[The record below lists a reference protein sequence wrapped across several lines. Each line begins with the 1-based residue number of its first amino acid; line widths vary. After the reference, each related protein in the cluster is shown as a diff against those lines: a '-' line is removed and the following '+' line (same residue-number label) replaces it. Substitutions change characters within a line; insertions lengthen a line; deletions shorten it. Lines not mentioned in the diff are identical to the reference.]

1 MAVRVEKHTTAVS
14 IDEYLQLEQSGTVR
28 HEYVGG
34 QLHAFAGASE
44 SHNLI
49 VTNLIS
55 ALRIAARNTECR
67 VYPSDMMLRA
77 ADDLFYYPDVMTVCD
92 PADTGTQFKSQPCT
106 LVEVLSPS
114 TAAVD
119 LREKLLA
126 YRRIPSVRSYHIVYQ
141 DEPRVRTIWREDDG
155 TWWEAEV
162 TGQGTVQFHCPEL
175 TLSLEEIYEDVNL
188 SASVE

>member
-1 MAVRVEKHTTAVS
+1 VAVRVERHTTAIPV
-14 IDEYLQLEQSGTVR
+14 DEYLQLEKSSTVR

-34 QLHAFAGASE
+34 QLYASAGASE

-49 VTNLIS
+49 VTNLIAS
-55 ALRIAARNTECR
+55 LRIAARDTQCR
-67 VYPSDMMLRA
+67 VYPSDMLLRA

-92 PADTGTQFKSQPCT
+92 PLDTGTQFKSQPCT
-106 LVEVLSPS
+106 LIEVLSPS

-126 YRRIPSVRSYHIVYQ
+126 YRRLPSVKSYHIVYQ

-162 TGQGTVQFHCPEL
+162 TGHGTVQFQCPQL
-175 TLSLEEIYEDVNL
+175 TLGLDEIYEDVVL
-188 SASVE
+188 TSSAD